1 MGYAE
6 FTQADVAQ
14 LVERHLA
21 KVKVAGSS
29 PVIRSVDANGVL
41 PIPARIRNQ
50 PAPVPERTKGAACK
64 AVNRGF
70 KSRPAFYKT
79 FRLLRSQLIIVKALA
94 ESRIGMTC

>member
-1 MGYAE
+1 M
-6 FTQADVAQ
+6 
-14 LVERHLA
+14 VERHLA

-70 KSRPAFYKT
+70 KSRPAFYKA
-79 FRLLRSQLIIVKALA
+79 LKALA